1 MYQTTTTFKIEEVDR
16 LYGGVPYEDGREA
29 HAGIFTGCV
38 GDFSFD
44 YHDQKAVTPL
54 VLEQLIIDEYAFRNC
69 SFDTFQEFKQHIKT
83 TWNRHIYPL
92 IDALKN
98 VPDLKY
104 NDGTES
110 VTESVESSGNASTSG
125 GGKNKYTNTPNQYK
139 DYADGMNGLTDYSEN
154 ETNGSSENSGK
165 AKRTLETDRAGN
177 MFEKWLA
184 VAGKNRNIIYDFVD
198 RFAPLFM
205 TTSGIK
211 YTL

>member
-1 MYQTTTTFKIEEVDR
+1 MYQTTTTFRIEEVDR

-29 HAGIFTGCV
+29 HTGIFAGCV

-44 YHDQKAVTPL
+44 YHYQKAVTPL

-92 IDALKN
+92 IDALQN
-98 VPDLKY
+98 VPELKY
-104 NDGTES
+104 NDGSES
-110 VTESVESSGNASTSG
+110 VTENITGKLNATSG
-125 GGKNKYTNTPNQYK
+125 GTGKNKYTNTPNQYK
-139 DYADGMNGLTDYSEN
+139 DYTDGMNGLTDYTEN
-154 ETNGSSENSGK
+154 ETNSTSSSDSSTD
-165 AKRTLETDRAGN
+165 RTLTTDRAGN

-184 VAGKNRNIIYDFVD
+184 VAEKNRNIIYDFVD
-198 RFAPLFM
+198 KFAPLFI

-211 YTL
+211 FTL